1 MMKKLTFSQYID
13 LKGSTKEEL
22 LADYFQQMGGAQGV
36 LNYFVKKLN
45 FNEDNSVE
53 VEAIKEEIKQIE
65 E

>member
-13 LKGSTKEEL
+13 LKGNTKEEL
-22 LADYFQQMGGAQGV
+22 LADYFQQMRGPQGV
-36 LNYFVKKLN
+36 LDYFIKKLN

-53 VEAIKEEIKQIE
+53 VEAIKEETKLIE